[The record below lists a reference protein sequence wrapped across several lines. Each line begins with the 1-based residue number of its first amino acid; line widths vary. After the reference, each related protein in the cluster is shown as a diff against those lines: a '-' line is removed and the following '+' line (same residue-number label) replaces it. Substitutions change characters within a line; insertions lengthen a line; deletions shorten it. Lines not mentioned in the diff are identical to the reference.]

1 MKLIDIQ
8 LAAACVI
15 AASFTAAAQDQLNK
29 EITIE
34 REIVPEVRAAQR
46 PAVFPGQLSFR
57 TEATTLPPHT
67 YTAAS
72 RINPEIATLQPT
84 HTQPANPLTPY
95 RGYID
100 LGYFPTADIGVSA
113 GYAPVSTE
121 TTGLNLWA
129 QFNNNHYK
137 SSPLNGMPKGSFSH
151 LKGTIGVGFAHRFGT
166 AGTLSLN
173 TDVAFASFNQP
184 WSVIEKSAYESET
197 PAYDT
202 EAPEVKKQ
210 STFGW
215 NFGAQWEGTA
225 SNSLTYHIGAGFN
238 LFNFSKGMELDEEE
252 TIAPVHQTG
261 FNLSL
266 GVNEKLGE
274 ESSVGL
280 DIDGQFLHYNHFI
293 SGLDAAAVE
302 ENPEVWLAAPGKTP
316 GIATLNPY
324 YRFGN
329 STASVKVGALVQFT
343 FNSGKKFHI
352 APDVLLGINPAAGF
366 GASLRV
372 SGGEK
377 LNSLQELSDFSPYIS
392 QMMAYG
398 ASHRPITADLA
409 LRFGPLSGASITLD
423 LGYAA
428 ANDWLLP
435 MAVSN
440 QLLFA
445 PTDLRAMKA
454 GATARWSY
462 KKLLVAEASFATVFG
477 NEERRTWIEWRDRA
491 RHVASAAVTVN
502 PIDRL
507 SVNLSYE
514 LRMKRS
520 MPVAGIFAT
529 DGPESDT
536 EAPQCFNLKDISNL
550 NVGATYRITPALTA
564 FANFDN
570 LLNRRTYLMPL
581 VPARGFSGLFGIGYK
596 F

>member
-8 LAAACVI
+8 IAAACVI

-84 HTQPANPLTPY
+84 HTRPANPLTPY

-100 LGYFPTADIGVSA
+100 LGYFPTADIGLSA

-137 SSPLNGMPKGSFSH
+137 SAPLDGMSKGSFSH
-151 LKGTIGVGFAHRFGT
+151 LKGNIGVGFAHRFGT

-184 WSVIEKSAYESET
+184 WSVIEKSEYET
-197 PAYDT
+197 GAFAYDT
-202 EAPEVKKQ
+202 ETPDVKKQ

-238 LFNFSKGMELDEEE
+238 LFNFSKGMEIDEEE

-302 ENPEVWLAAPGKTP
+302 ENPEVLLAAPGKTP

-377 LNSLQELSDFSPYIS
+377 LNTLQELSDFSPYIS

-435 MAVSN
+435 MAVNN

-462 KKLLVAEASFATVFG
+462 RKLLVAEASFSTVFG
-477 NEERRTWIEWRDRA
+477 NEEKRTWIEWRDRA
-491 RHVASAAVTVN
+491 RHVASAAVTVS

-520 MPVAGIFAT
+520 MPVAGIFAP

-536 EAPQCFNLKDISNL
+536 EAPQCVNLKDISNL
-550 NVGATYRITPALTA
+550 NIGATYRITPALTA

>member
-1 MKLIDIQ
+1 MKPIDIQ
-8 LAAACVI
+8 IAAACI
-15 AASFTAAAQDQLNK
+15 MTASFTAAAQDQLNK

-46 PAVFPGQLSFR
+46 PAVFPGQLSFQ

-67 YTAAS
+67 YTTAS

-84 HTQPANPLTPY
+84 HTQPANPPTPY

-113 GYAPVSTE
+113 GYAPVSNE

-137 SSPLNGMPKGSFSH
+137 SSPLDGMPKGAFSH
-151 LKGTIGVGFAHRFGT
+151 LKGNIGVGFAHRFGT
-166 AGTLSLN
+166 AGTLRLN
-173 TDVAFASFNQP
+173 TDVAFTSFNQP
-184 WSVIEKSAYESET
+184 WSVIEKSEYEAES

-202 EAPEVKKQ
+202 DAPEVKKQ

-215 NFGAQWEGTA
+215 NFGAHWEGAAT
-225 SNSLTYHIGAGFN
+225 NSLTYHIGAGFN
-238 LFNFSKGMELDEEE
+238 LFNFSKGLEIDEEE

-266 GVNEKLGE
+266 GVNEKLGD

-280 DIDGQFLHYNHFI
+280 DIDAQFLHYNHFI
-293 SGLDAAAVE
+293 SGLDAAAVA
-302 ENPEVWLAAPGKTP
+302 ENPEEWLAAPGKTP

-423 LGYAA
+423 LAYAA

-435 MAVSN
+435 MAADN

-445 PTDLRAMKA
+445 PTDLRAM
-454 GATARWSY
+454 
-462 KKLLVAEASFATVFG
+462 
-477 NEERRTWIEWRDRA
+477 
-491 RHVASAAVTVN
+491 
-502 PIDRL
+502 
-507 SVNLSYE
+507 
-514 LRMKRS
+514 
-520 MPVAGIFAT
+520 
-529 DGPESDT
+529 
-536 EAPQCFNLKDISNL
+536 
-550 NVGATYRITPALTA
+550 
-564 FANFDN
+564 
-570 LLNRRTYLMPL
+570 
-581 VPARGFSGLFGIGYK
+581 
-596 F
+596 